1 MKFRCDRKAFL
12 EVVGLLG
19 GVTAGRGTRPI
30 LQHILIKATG
40 SDLELLATDLEVALR
55 CRHRPLLLE
64 EPGSICPPA
73 AMLANILREAQG
85 ETIDVS
91 TDGNVILLRSGR
103 GQFRLSGENA
113 SDFPEVAVGESQGFV
128 DLPAPLF
135 RELAERTEF
144 AASRELGRYAIDGI
158 LTELEGRQLR
168 MVSTDGRRLA
178 LAEATLET
186 EAATAVH
193 EIVPLKGVTH
203 FLRALGPGAEVA
215 GISITKRRVLLRCG
229 DTVLSATSRDAE
241 FPDYR
246 GVVPAEDTG
255 SVVQLARD
263 EFFQCVRQAAV
274 MAGDDAPAVALTFTE
289 GSLVI
294 AGRHEGRGD
303 ARSEMPVDYV
313 GPEVKIAF
321 NPSFLL
327 DFAKLRLPEKIPFAF
342 RDSTAACVFRP
353 APGFAYVVMPMS
365 L

>member
-1 MKFRCDRKAFL
+1 
-12 EVVGLLG
+12 V
-19 GVTAGRGTRPI
+19 
-30 LQHILIKATG
+30 
-40 SDLELLATDLEVALR
+40 
-55 CRHRPLLLE
+55 
-64 EPGSICPPA
+64 
-73 AMLANILREAQG
+73 
-85 ETIDVS
+85 
-91 TDGNVILLRSGR
+91 
-103 GQFRLSGENA
+103 
-113 SDFPEVAVGESQGFV
+113 
-128 DLPAPLF
+128 
-135 RELAERTEF
+135 TEF
-144 AASRELGRYAIDGI
+144 AASREPRYAIDGI
-158 LTELEGRQLR
+158 LTESAAAADEH
-168 MVSTDGRRLA
+168 GRRRRRWPRRR
-178 LAEATLET
+178 LET
-186 EAATAVH
+186 AATATVH
-193 EIVPLKGVTH
+193 EIVPPRAT
-203 FLRALGPGAEVA
+203 LRALGPGAEVA

-321 NPSFLL
+321 NPAFLL